1 MEVRLSPDVWIKL
14 DELVEYSGLPA
25 EEVLEDAIL
34 SLYAASTNARAN
46 VNRRYD
52 DLESGRIKAIDGRQ
66 VLARLRARRQAQ
78 L

>member
-1 MEVRLSPDVWIKL
+1 MEVRLSPDVRIKL